1 MRALLKKIVDYDG
14 FFTIQDVASGTSTQ
28 YNKKFTVQCDIRRN
42 SATEGTVKIID
53 ENDPSA
59 VIFEGHYEQISI
71 NGKRMISPLN
81 CREVLKKVVSKKSA
95 SLHNHLISSNSGTEI
110 IDVEKMRLKADKNQ
124 AAGNRAFTH
133 KVVSKT
139 DGTLGMV
146 EDTPNVVFNF
156 TDKFQSTITVN
167 HVYPAKIPE
176 KQAYAEEVQ
185 RVLEQYKDL
194 DFTVIPKE
202 GWEITTL
209 NNLDNSKYQKFY
221 EGGKMDISAGRDV
234 FKDIPFVAQEFV
246 TIKAKDSYLLSKDKN
261 WILKIEGDNALD
273 IYNGGTLFAGVSQ
286 KTNSVVIVGVN
297 TSNYNGLIIAG
308 TNNLTNL
315 GDNSRERFLAIVIKI
330 DDLITTILYGKGTSK
345 FATQRANPE
354 LGDFYP
360 QVSIRMQGSG
370 FIGRMSIKKLN

>member
-14 FFTIQDVASGTSTQ
+14 FFTIQDVASGTSTR

-81 CREVLKKVVSKKSA
+81 CREVLKRVVSKKSA

-221 EGGKMDISAGRDV
+221 EGGKIEVTAGGET
-234 FKDIPFVAQEFV
+234 FKDIGVNQELV
-246 TIKAKDSYLLSKDKN
+246 TVKTKDPYFLSKDKN
-261 WILKIEGDNALD
+261 WIIKIEIDAFYD
-273 IYNGGTLFAGVSQ
+273 AYSGGYVFIGTSQKGGSGVSAGVFGAGYGGVGIIGLSASR
-286 KTNSVVIVGVN
+286 TLGNSARDRVLV
-297 TSNYNGLIIAG
+297 LI
-308 TNNLTNL
+308 
-315 GDNSRERFLAIVIKI
+315 IKI
-330 DDLITTILYGKGTSK
+330 DDTLTVIDYREGVSM
-345 FATQRANPE
+345 FATQRVHSE

-360 QVSIRMQGSG
+360 QISLKLKTVNFLGRVSY
-370 FIGRMSIKKLN
+370 KNLN